1 MEKGKNDSN
10 EIEDNNDHRDQDPSP
25 SSVNEV
31 KLPEIGMTFSSEEE
45 VRIFYNSYAQ
55 NVGFGICKLGGRN
68 GDDGKQKYFS
78 VGCAKNGRKVS
89 QAKNI
94 LYPRP
99 STKTNCK
106 AKINVAIR
114 NDGNFVITSLCLEHN
129 HILSPGKSRH
139 FRCNKVLDSAIKRK
153 LELNDQA
160 GITSSKSFQSFVVEA
175 GGYEN
180 LTFDE
185 RKCRNYI
192 SEARRLRAEQL
203 KGVSTF
209 GAKAIH
215 SPLKVRSRGRPPT
228 KRKQSKIEQIVK
240 KSVAK
245 ARKEG
250 K

>member
-1 MEKGKNDSN
+1 MEAKKIDLI
-10 EIEDNNDHRDQDPSP
+10 EIKDNNDPMDQDPSP

-31 KLPEIGMTFSSEEE
+31 KIPEIGMTFSCEEE
-45 VRIFYNSYAQ
+45 VRTFYNSYAQ

-78 VGCAKNGRKVS
+78 IECVKNGGKVS

-129 HILSPGKSRH
+129 HILSPEKSRH

-160 GITSSKSFQSFVVEA
+160 GITLSKSFRSFVVEA

-185 RKCRNYI
+185 RKCPTGEVESTQLVASEDIVSKLAAMGFNY
-192 SEARRLRAEQL
+192 LHCQ
-203 KGVSTF
+203 
-209 GAKAIH
+209 KAAIT
-215 SPLKVRSRGRPPT
+215 LLMLEL
-228 KRKQSKIEQIVK
+228 RKQ
-240 KSVAK
+240 
-245 ARKEG
+245 
-250 K
+250 